1 MSLPYTREAGGLRRE
16 PGSLLQSLMG
26 FAVEYHARPE
36 LVAEQRGW
44 SRTIALVAEDSGEA
58 VGAGVDD
65 GHIVELYDAC
75 PAGDVTIRSD
85 ASTLREILELKRS
98 ANEPYLFG
106 ELTVQGS
113 EADFLRLDYI
123 TGCLC
128 PR

>member
-1 MSLPYTREAGGLRRE
+1 M
-16 PGSLLQSLMG
+16 SLLQSLME
-26 FAVEYHARPE
+26 FCDSYHARPE

-44 SRTIALVAEDSGEA
+44 TRTIALVAEDSGEA
-58 VGAGVDD
+58 VGVRVDN
-65 GHIVELYDAC
+65 GRVVELVDC
-75 PAGDVTIRSD
+75 CKSGDVTIRSD
-85 ASTLREILELKRS
+85 ETTLREILELKRS

-106 ELTVQGS
+106 ELTVHGC

>member
-1 MSLPYTREAGGLRRE
+1 V
-16 PGSLLQSLMG
+16 SLLESLMG

-44 SRTIALVAEDSGEA
+44 SRTISLLAEDSGEA
-58 VGAGVDD
+58 AGVRVDD
-65 GHIVELYDAC
+65 GRIVELYDD
-75 PAGDVTIRSD
+75 GRTSDVTIRSHS
-85 ASTLREILELKRS
+85 STLREILELKRS

>member
-1 MSLPYTREAGGLRRE
+1 M
-16 PGSLLQSLMG
+16 SLLQSLMG
-26 FAVEYHARPE
+26 FAVEYHARAE

-44 SRTIALVAEDSGEA
+44 SRTIALAADDTGETA
-58 VGAGVDD
+58 GARVDD
-65 GHIVELYDAC
+65 GRIVELYDDRR
-75 PAGDVTIRSD
+75 PSDVTIRSD
-85 ASTLREILELKRS
+85 AATLREILELKRS

>member
-1 MSLPYTREAGGLRRE
+1 M
-16 PGSLLQSLMG
+16 SLLQSLMG

-44 SRTIALVAEDSGEA
+44 SRTISLQAHDSGEE
-58 VGAGVDD
+58 VGARVDD
-65 GHIVELYDAC
+65 GLIVELYDE
-75 PAGDVTIRSD
+75 PRSSDVTIRSD
-85 ASTLREILELKRS
+85 AATLREILELRRS

-106 ELTVQGS
+106 ELTVHGS

>member
-1 MSLPYTREAGGLRRE
+1 M
-16 PGSLLQSLMG
+16 SLLQSIMG
-26 FAVEYHARPE
+26 FADEYHARPE

-44 SRTIALVAEDSGEA
+44 TRTIALVAQDSGEA
-58 VGAGVDD
+58 VGVRVDD
-65 GHIVELYDAC
+65 GRIVELLDRCAR
-75 PAGDVTIRSD
+75 GDVTIRSD
-85 ASTLREILELKRS
+85 EATLRDILELRRG